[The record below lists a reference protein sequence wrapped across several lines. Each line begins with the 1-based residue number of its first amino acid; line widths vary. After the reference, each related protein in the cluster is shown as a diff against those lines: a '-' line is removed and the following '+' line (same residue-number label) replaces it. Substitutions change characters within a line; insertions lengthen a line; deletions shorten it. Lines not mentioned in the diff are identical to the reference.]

1 MITKRRDIATLQE
14 IRQFIEGNFT
24 RDIPIATLCK
34 EFGFNRTKLQE
45 GFNQL
50 FDVTVHTFISQMR
63 MDKARALLRETD
75 EPIKFIAMEC
85 GYKKL
90 SSFTRVFTRWNN
102 MSPTQ
107 YRTLSMANE
116 KLSEKVDGSVN

>member
-1 MITKRRDIATLQE
+1 MITKRRDIATLHE
-14 IRQFIEGNFT
+14 VRQFIENNFT
-24 RDIPIATLCK
+24 RGIPVPYICK

-50 FDVTVHTFISQMR
+50 FDITVHAYVSQLR
-63 MDKARALLRETD
+63 MNKARALLKETD
-75 EPIKFIAMEC
+75 EPIKLIAMEC

-90 SSFTRVFTRWNN
+90 SSFTRVFTRWHR

-107 YRTLSMANE
+107 YRTLSVANE
-116 KLSEKVDGSVN
+116 KLSEKAGESVN